1 MKRKRIVIMLKNL
14 SVATAT
20 IVLVAALGTASF
32 AGNHSNTPG
41 DGAATNRA
49 GNADRD
55 TPSGDASVGSAA
67 SDGRS
72 EAGSENAGGAQPAV
86 TGRAKAAEVVCAAT
100 GLDSNGCIAVSN
112 E

>member
-1 MKRKRIVIMLKNL
+1 MLKNL

-32 AGNHSNTPG
+32 AGNHTNTPG
-41 DGAATNRA
+41 DGSATDRA

-55 TPSGDASVGSAA
+55 TPSGDASVGSDA
-67 SDGRS
+67 SDKRS
-72 EAGSENAGGAQPAV
+72 DAGSENAGGAQPAV